1 MIYNNFCELV
11 GNTPLLRLN
20 KTEAL
25 FGLECELYAKLE
37 YFNPAGSVK
46 DRVAVN
52 MLRSA
57 AEKGLIK
64 EGATII
70 EPTSGNT
77 GIGLAAAATSMGYKA
92 ILVMPDTMSIER
104 QKLLKAYGAEI
115 VLTQGS
121 LGMLGS
127 IEKAKELS
135 DEFENSFILSQ
146 FDNEDNPSS
155 HFITTG
161 PEIFEDCK
169 GNLDAF
175 VCCIGTGGTITGTGR
190 FLKDADSKIKVIGVE
205 PYDSPLITKGVA
217 APHKIQGI
225 GANFIPDNLDLS
237 VVDEVVT
244 AKAED
249 SYSMC
254 KAVAHSEGI
263 LIGISSGAALS
274 AAVELARKDEF
285 KGKRIVVLLPDSGE
299 RYMSVN
305 LFD

>member
-1 MIYNNFCELV
+1 MIYNDFCELV
-11 GNTPLLRLN
+11 GNTPLFRLN
-20 KTEAL
+20 KIESL
-25 FGLECELYAKLE
+25 FGLKCELLAKLE

-64 EGATII
+64 DGATII

-92 ILVMPDTMSIER
+92 ILVMPDTMSTER

-135 DEFENSFILSQ
+135 SEIENSFILSQ

-169 GNLDAF
+169 GDLDAF

-190 FLKDADSKIKVIGVE
+190 FLKDADPRIKVIGVE

-225 GANFIPDNLDLS
+225 GANFIPENLDLS

-274 AAVELARKDEF
+274 AAIELAKRDEF
-285 KGKRIVVLLPDSGE
+285 KDKRIVVLLPDSGE

>member
-11 GNTPLLRLN
+11 GDTPLLRLN
-20 KTEAL
+20 KIEAL
-25 FGLECELYAKLE
+25 FGLECELLAKLE

-57 AEKGLIK
+57 AEKELIK
-64 EGATII
+64 DGATII

-115 VLTQGS
+115 VLTKGS

-127 IEKAKELS
+127 IEKAKELNS
-135 DEFENSFILSQ
+135 VIENSFILSQ

-169 GNLDAF
+169 GKLDAF
-175 VCCIGTGGTITGTGR
+175 VCCIGTGGTITGTGG
-190 FLKDADSKIKVIGVE
+190 FLKDADMKIKVIGVE

-217 APHKIQGI
+217 ASHKIQGI

-237 VVDEVVT
+237 IVDEVVT

-274 AAVELARKDEF
+274 AAIELAKRDEF

-299 RYMSVN
+299 RYMSIN

>member
-20 KTEAL
+20 KIEEL
-25 FGLECELYAKLE
+25 FGLECELLAKLE

-64 EGATII
+64 KGATII

-77 GIGLAAAATSMGYKA
+77 GIGLAATATSMGYKA
-92 ILVMPDTMSIER
+92 ILVMPDTMSVER
-104 QKLLKAYGAEI
+104 QDLLKAYGAEI
-115 VLTQGS
+115 VLTQGNF
-121 LGMLGS
+121 GMLGS
-127 IEKAKELS
+127 IEKAKELNA
-135 DEFENSFILSQ
+135 EIENSFILSQ

-155 HFITTG
+155 HFVTTG

-190 FLKDADSKIKVIGVE
+190 FLKDADMKIKVIGVE
-205 PYDSPLITKGVA
+205 PYDSPLITKGIA

-225 GANFIPDNLDLS
+225 GANFIPDNLDLT

-244 AKAED
+244 AKEEE
-249 SYSMC
+249 SFSMC

-274 AAVELARKDEF
+274 AAVELAKRDGF

-305 LFD
+305 LFN

>member
-11 GNTPLLRLN
+11 GDTPLLRLN
-20 KTEAL
+20 KIEAL
-25 FGLECELYAKLE
+25 FGLECELLAKLE

-57 AEKGLIK
+57 AEKELIK
-64 EGATII
+64 DGATII

-115 VLTQGS
+115 VLTKGS

-127 IEKAKELS
+127 IEKAKELNS
-135 DEFENSFILSQ
+135 VIENSFILSQ

-169 GNLDAF
+169 GKLDAF
-175 VCCIGTGGTITGTGR
+175 VCCIGTGGTITGTGG
-190 FLKDADSKIKVIGVE
+190 FLKDADMKIKVIGVE

-217 APHKIQGI
+217 ASHKIQGI

-237 VVDEVVT
+237 IVDEVVT

-254 KAVAHSEGI
+254 KAVANSEGI

-274 AAVELARKDEF
+274 AAIELAKRDEF

-299 RYMSVN
+299 RYMSIN